1 MQIMLES
8 SALLETKGIGTNVAR
23 KKVRDLAY
31 VAYFRATGLDM
42 DTQKKP
48 CPQNLAWVEDE
59 VSKQDSLL
67 GKN

>member
-1 MQIMLES
+1 MVEGS
-8 SALLETKGIGTNVAR
+8 RLLEAKGIGTNAAR
-23 KKVRDLAY
+23 KTVRDLAY

-42 DTQKKP
+42 DKQKKP